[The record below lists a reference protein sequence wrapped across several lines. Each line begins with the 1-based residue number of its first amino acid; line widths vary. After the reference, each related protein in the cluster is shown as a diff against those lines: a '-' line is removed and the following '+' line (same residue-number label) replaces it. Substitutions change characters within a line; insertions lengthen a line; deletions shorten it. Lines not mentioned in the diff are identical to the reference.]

1 MKSLK
6 NCLRVTAFIA
16 VAAVISACGSGGGG
30 GGGVGDGG
38 SSASVA
44 TPTPSTTVSS
54 GTDIVLADF
63 EQSTYQWLP
72 TGESWT
78 TTGTAFGSGPVT
90 NPSGVSGYLGTRLVY
105 SKRTSDDDVGTLT
118 SPTFSIQRKYIRFLI
133 GGGNWRPQTSI
144 NLLVNGVVVRTAV
157 GMGDREQL
165 DWLQWDVTGISNAQ
179 IQIVDNAGPA
189 ARGWRHIN
197 VDEIIATDVSLPNVI
212 IPSKK
217 YLLLPVKTGATKRKV
232 ELIQDGLVFRE
243 MDVELSTTP
252 DYWAFIDM
260 APYTGK
266 ELTVRLDSKA
276 PTSTELQNYFV
287 QGDTIPA
294 TTAALRPIYH
304 YTPTRG
310 YLADPNDLVYANGEW
325 HMGYQHNP
333 VGWGWDNMTHGH
345 AVSTDLVNW
354 TELPDAITETY
365 QGEAW
370 NGSSVVDVNN
380 TAGFGTGAI
389 VTLYTSAAGSNGNPR
404 MSAPNYFAQS
414 LAYSTD
420 NGRTFKYYQGNPV
433 VPNIAGYNHDPV
445 VFWYAPTSV
454 WVMVVYVDNDGY
466 HILNSPDLKNWVYKS
481 KVDITGTSEVPD
493 LFPLPLDG
501 DTSNMKWVFSAD
513 YRQYIVGTFDGSTF
527 TQQYGPF
534 WYGWQRYDL
543 SAALTF
549 NGDPKGRR
557 IMLSNGRTDYPGM
570 PFNRYMNL
578 PSELTLKTDAGV
590 PKLYINPVAE
600 LSALRTSTQTWG
612 PQTLNPGV
620 NLMSGITGEAVELE
634 IVFNSA
640 STRSLV
646 EFSVGEFVLS
656 YNFGQGGKV
665 GAGGQWRSLTP
676 EADGNVH
683 IRAYYD
689 RGVWEL
695 FCNDGQFYYPAV
707 LTPKAGTW
715 PISLVTKNDSI
726 NIVSAKLHQL
736 GSFQGGTSR

>member
-1 MKSLK
+1 
-6 NCLRVTAFIA
+6 
-16 VAAVISACGSGGGG
+16 
-30 GGGVGDGG
+30 
-38 SSASVA
+38 
-44 TPTPSTTVSS
+44 
-54 GTDIVLADF
+54 
-63 EQSTYQWLP
+63 
-72 TGESWT
+72 
-78 TTGTAFGSGPVT
+78 
-90 NPSGVSGYLGTRLVY
+90 
-105 SKRTSDDDVGTLT
+105 
-118 SPTFSIQRKYIRFLI
+118 
-133 GGGNWRPQTSI
+133 
-144 NLLVNGVVVRTAV
+144 
-157 GMGDREQL
+157 
-165 DWLQWDVTGISNAQ
+165 
-179 IQIVDNAGPA
+179 
-189 ARGWRHIN
+189 
-197 VDEIIATDVSLPNVI
+197 
-212 IPSKK
+212 
-217 YLLLPVKTGATKRKV
+217 
-232 ELIQDGLVFRE
+232 
-243 MDVELSTTP
+243 
-252 DYWAFIDM
+252 
-260 APYTGK
+260 
-266 ELTVRLDSKA
+266 
-276 PTSTELQNYFV
+276 
-287 QGDTIPA
+287 
-294 TTAALRPIYH
+294 
-304 YTPTRG
+304 
-310 YLADPNDLVYANGEW
+310 
-325 HMGYQHNP
+325 
-333 VGWGWDNMTHGH
+333 
-345 AVSTDLVNW
+345 VNW

-380 TAGFGTGAI
+380 TAGFGAGAI

-404 MSAPNYFAQS
+404 MSTPNYFAQS

-481 KVDITGTSEVPD
+481 KVNITGTSEVPD

-501 DTSNMKWVFSAD
+501 NTSNMKWVFSAD

-640 STRSLV
+640 SARSLV

-707 LTPKAGTW
+707 LTPKAGTC

>member
-6 NCLRVTAFIA
+6 TCLRVTACIA
-16 VAAVISACGSGGGG
+16 VAAVISACGG
-30 GGGVGDGG
+30 GGGVGGGG
-38 SSASVA
+38 SSTSAV
-44 TPTPSTTVSS
+44 TPSPSTTVSS

-78 TTGTAFGSGPVT
+78 TTGTAFGSGPAT
-90 NPSGVSGYLGTRLVY
+90 SPSGVTGYQGTRLVY

-144 NLLVNGVVVRTAV
+144 NLLVNGAVVRTAV

-165 DWLQWDVTGISNAQ
+165 DWIQWDVTGITSAQ

-189 ARGWRHIN
+189 SRGWRHIN
-197 VDEIIATDVSLPNVI
+197 VDQITATDVSLPNVI
-212 IPSKK
+212 TPSQK

-232 ELIQDGLVFRE
+232 ELIQDGLVVRE
-243 MDVELSTTP
+243 MNVELSTTP

-266 ELTVRLDSKA
+266 ELTVRLDSRA

-294 TTAALRPIYH
+294 TPAALRPIYH

-365 QGEAW
+365 QGAAW

-380 TAGFGTGAI
+380 TAGFGAGAL
-389 VTLYTSAAGSNGNPR
+389 VTLFTSAAGSNNTPR

-420 NGRTFKYYQGNPV
+420 SGRTFKYYAGNPV

-466 HILNSPDLKNWVYKS
+466 HIMNSTDLKNWTYKS

-534 WYGWQRYDL
+534 WFGWQRYDL

-549 NGDPKGRR
+549 NNDPKGRR

-590 PKLYINPVAE
+590 PKVYVNPVAE

-634 IVFNSA
+634 IVFNST

-689 RGVWEL
+689 RGIWEL

-715 PISLVTKNDSI
+715 PISLVTKNASI